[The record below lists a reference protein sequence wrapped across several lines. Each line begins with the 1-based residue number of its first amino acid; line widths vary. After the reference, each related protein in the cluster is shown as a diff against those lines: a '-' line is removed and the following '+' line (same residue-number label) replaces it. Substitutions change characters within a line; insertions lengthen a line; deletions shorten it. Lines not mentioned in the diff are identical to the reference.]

1 MGDSELEAK
10 VMALYAEGLK
20 AKEIGERLGISWQT
34 AAGFKAIQTIQESA
48 DANAA
53 DGADNTGI
61 TSLSGLEREMNRAL
75 RRNLDRLDPGFAIA
89 DEGKERIVE
98 RGRIDI
104 LARDASGRLVVIEL
118 KPDVA
123 KDAVLAQ
130 VLDYTQALV
139 DEGEGDPRAMIVA
152 LDFSPRL
159 RSAAR
164 HAGVELVT
172 YEVDFVFNRH
182 FEVDPDLPEDVR
194 PDLDDGVEPR
204 AADAL

>member
-34 AAGFKAIQTIQESA
+34 AAGFKAIQTIQESSVA
-48 DANAA
+48 SA
-53 DGADNTGI
+53 DGNDETVGI

-75 RRNLDRLDPGFAIA
+75 RRNLDRLDPEFEIA
-89 DEGKERIVE
+89 DDGKERTVE

-104 LARDASGRLVVIEL
+104 LARDGSGRLVVIEL

-139 DEGEGDPRAMIVA
+139 DEGEDDPRAMIVA

-182 FEVDPDLPEDVR
+182 FEIDPDHEEDEAEPPEAGF
-194 PDLDDGVEPR
+194 PPTAGI
-204 AADAL
+204 